1 MLIYLIIL
9 NITCLV
15 ILILTI
21 VLLSRFR
28 GNGNDDVRQALIS
41 IKENQERV
49 ERTVKEEISRNREEF
64 NTNTKQLREE
74 ITGLSKSFESS
85 VLSRMKEN
93 ENSQKNQ
100 LDTFIKQLS
109 NLTQMNEQKL
119 EKMRETVQERLKTLQ
134 EENTKKLEQMRL
146 TVDEKLH
153 STLDRRLGESFKLVS
168 EQLKSVQES
177 FGEMRN
183 LATGVGDLK
192 KVLSNIKARGIWG
205 EMQLGNLL
213 EQMLTPDQYASNV
226 ATKKGSNERV
236 EFAIKLPGRDKD
248 EHDQVWLP
256 IDAKFPQ
263 EDYQRLLEAQEQAN
277 IELVEKSA
285 KQLEVRIKA
294 EAKDIKEKYLD
305 PPNTTDFGIMFLPTE
320 ALYSE
325 ILRRPG
331 LCEILQR
338 EYRVLV
344 TGPMNLVA
352 LLNSLQMGFRT
363 LAIEKRTSEVWKLLA
378 TIKTEFAKFGDM
390 LDKTHKKLEEA
401 SKTIEDASRKSHTI
415 ERTLKKVHELPSSR
429 VDGDLLECAS
439 EDINEDKSESSA
451 SS

>member
-1 MLIYLIIL
+1 V
-9 NITCLV
+9 ITLF
-15 ILILTI
+15 
-21 VLLSRFR
+21 FR
-28 GNGNDDVRQALIS
+28 LRNSENADICQGVNS
-41 IKENQERV
+41 IKENQERI
-49 ERTVKEEISRNREEF
+49 ERVVKEEISRSREEF
-64 NTNTKQLREE
+64 NANTKQIREE
-74 ITGLSKSFESS
+74 MRGLSKSFEDS
-85 VLSRMKEN
+85 VLLRMREN

-100 LDTFIKQLS
+100 MDTFLRQLS

-134 EENTKKLEQMRL
+134 EENTQKLEQMRL

-168 EQLKSVQES
+168 EQLKAVQEN

-192 KVLSNIKARGIWG
+192 KVLSNIKTRGIWG

-213 EQMLTPDQYASNV
+213 EQILTPEQYASNV
-226 ATKKGSNERV
+226 ITKKDSNERV
-236 EFAIKLPGRDKD
+236 EFAIRLPGRDKNGH
-248 EHDQVWLP
+248 EQVWLP

-277 IELVEKSA
+277 VELVDKAA
-285 KQLEVRIKA
+285 KQLEIRIKS

-305 PPNTTDFGIMFLPTE
+305 PPYTTDFGIMFLPTE
-320 ALYSE
+320 ALYAE
-325 ILRRPG
+325 VLRRPG
-331 LCEILQR
+331 LCELLQR
-338 EYRVLV
+338 EYRIVV

-378 TIKTEFAKFGDM
+378 TIKTEFTKFGDM
-390 LDKTHKKLEEA
+390 LDKTHKKLKEA
-401 SKTIEDASRKSHTI
+401 SSTIEDASKKSRTI
-415 ERTLKKVHELPSSR
+415 ERNLRNVHEISSSNTEEE
-429 VDGDLLECAS
+429 VIDYVA
-439 EDINEDKSESSA
+439 EDMNENKSESSA
-451 SS
+451 QG

>member
-1 MLIYLIIL
+1 MLIYLAIL
-9 NITCLV
+9 GVICLIT
-15 ILILTI
+15 LILAA
-21 VLLSRFR
+21 VLFYRLR
-28 GNGNDDVRQALIS
+28 GNSNNDIHQAVVS

-49 ERTVKEEISRNREEF
+49 ERVVKEEISRSREEF
-64 NTNTKQLREE
+64 NINTRQIREE
-74 ITGLSKSFESS
+74 MRGLSKSFEDS
-85 VLSRMKEN
+85 VLLRMKEN
-93 ENSQKNQ
+93 ETSQKNQ
-100 LDTFIKQLS
+100 MDTFLKQLS
-109 NLTQMNEQKL
+109 NLTQINEQKL
-119 EKMRETVQERLKTLQ
+119 EKIRETVQERLKTLQ
-134 EENTKKLEQMRL
+134 EENTQKLEQMRL

-153 STLDRRLGESFKLVS
+153 TTLDRRLGESFKLVS

-192 KVLSNIKARGIWG
+192 KVLSNIKTRGIWG
-205 EMQLGNLL
+205 EMQLSNLL
-213 EQMLTPDQYASNV
+213 EQMLTPEQYASNV
-226 ATKKGSNERV
+226 VTKKGSNERV

-277 IELVEKSA
+277 PELVEKSA
-285 KQLEVRIKA
+285 RQLEIRIKA

-320 ALYSE
+320 ALYAE

-331 LCEILQR
+331 LCDILQR

-378 TIKTEFAKFGDM
+378 TIKTEFAKFGDI

-401 SKTIEDASRKSHTI
+401 SKTIEDASKKSHTI
-415 ERTLKKVHELPSSR
+415 ERTLKKVHELPSSHMDEN
-429 VDGDLLECAS
+429 VLECAP
-439 EDINEDKSESSA
+439 EDINENKSESSTQ
-451 SS
+451 S

>member
-1 MLIYLIIL
+1 MIIYLGILSIICV
-9 NITCLV
+9 IT
-15 ILILTI
+15 LILVAI
-21 VLLSRFR
+21 LFFR
-28 GNGNDDVRQALIS
+28 LRSNENADIFQVVAS
-41 IKENQERV
+41 IKDNQERI
-49 ERTVKEEISRNREEF
+49 ERVVKEEISRSREEF
-64 NTNTKQLREE
+64 NTNTKQIREE
-74 ITGLSKSFESS
+74 MRGLSKSFEDS
-85 VLSRMKEN
+85 VLLRMREN

-100 LDTFIKQLS
+100 MDTFLKQLS

-119 EKMRETVQERLKTLQ
+119 EQMRETVQERLKTLQ
-134 EENTKKLEQMRL
+134 EENTQKLEQMRL

-168 EQLKSVQES
+168 EQLKAVQEN

-192 KVLSNIKARGIWG
+192 KVLSNIKTRGIWG

-213 EQMLTPDQYASNV
+213 EQILTPEQYASNV
-226 ATKKGSNERV
+226 ITKKDSNERV
-236 EFAIKLPGRDKD
+236 EFAIRLPGRDKS
-248 EHDQVWLP
+248 EHEQVWLP

-277 IELVEKSA
+277 IELVEKAA
-285 KQLEVRIKA
+285 KQLEIRIKS

-305 PPNTTDFGIMFLPTE
+305 PPHTTDFGIMFLPTE
-320 ALYSE
+320 ALYAE
-325 ILRRPG
+325 VLRRPG
-331 LCEILQR
+331 LCELLQR
-338 EYRVLV
+338 EYRILI

-390 LDKTHKKLEEA
+390 LDKTHKKLKEA
-401 SKTIEDASRKSHTI
+401 SSTIEDASKKSRTI
-415 ERTLKKVHELPSSR
+415 ERTLRNAHEMSSSH
-429 VDGDLLECAS
+429 VEEEVIEHAS
-439 EDINEDKSESSA
+439 EDMNENKSESSTQG
-451 SS
+451 

>member
-1 MLIYLIIL
+1 MLIYLAIL
-9 NITCLV
+9 GVTCL
-15 ILILTI
+15 ITLILAA
-21 VLLSRFR
+21 VLFYRLR
-28 GNGNDDVRQALIS
+28 GNSNNDIRQAVVS

-49 ERTVKEEISRNREEF
+49 ERVVKEEISRSREEF
-64 NTNTKQLREE
+64 NTNTRQIREE
-74 ITGLSKSFESS
+74 MRGLSKSFEDS
-85 VLSRMKEN
+85 VLLRMKEN
-93 ENSQKNQ
+93 ETSQKNQ
-100 LDTFIKQLS
+100 MDTFLKQLS
-109 NLTQMNEQKL
+109 NLTQINEQKL
-119 EKMRETVQERLKTLQ
+119 EKIRETVQERLKTLQ
-134 EENTKKLEQMRL
+134 EENTQKLEQMRL

-153 STLDRRLGESFKLVS
+153 TTLDRRLGESFKLVS

-192 KVLSNIKARGIWG
+192 KVLSNIKTRGIWG
-205 EMQLGNLL
+205 EMQLSNLL
-213 EQMLTPDQYASNV
+213 EQMLTPEQYASNV
-226 ATKKGSNERV
+226 VTKKGSNERV

-277 IELVEKSA
+277 PELVEKSA
-285 KQLEVRIKA
+285 RQLEIRIKA

-320 ALYSE
+320 ALYAE

-331 LCEILQR
+331 LCDILQR

-363 LAIEKRTSEVWKLLA
+363 LAIEKRTSEV
-378 TIKTEFAKFGDM
+378 
-390 LDKTHKKLEEA
+390 
-401 SKTIEDASRKSHTI
+401 
-415 ERTLKKVHELPSSR
+415 
-429 VDGDLLECAS
+429 
-439 EDINEDKSESSA
+439 
-451 SS
+451 